1 MLSRLNQSRKAEV
14 AVEYVIL
21 VTVVGL
27 VLLTAFA
34 AFGAFLVGK
43 INAVRF

>member
-1 MLSRLNQSRKAEV
+1 MLTRLNESRKAEI

-21 VTVVGL
+21 LTVVGL

-34 AFGAFLVGK
+34 ALGAFLVGK